1 MPLSDPVTALKGVG
15 ASRSAQLA
23 KLGIEMLEDLI
34 RYYPRDYE
42 DRSNMVTLSQL
53 TPGEPACFRAVV
65 VSTPRTSYIRKGL
78 TYTKCAISDDTAK
91 LRSHGFNQPWM
102 SQNLAVGE
110 AYYFYGALVRR
121 RPEV

>member
-15 ASRSAQLA
+15 ASRSAQFA
-23 KLGIEMLEDLI
+23 KLGIEMLEALI

-91 LRSHGFNQPWM
+91 LRITWLNQPCM

-110 AYYFYGALVRR
+110 A
-121 RPEV
+121 